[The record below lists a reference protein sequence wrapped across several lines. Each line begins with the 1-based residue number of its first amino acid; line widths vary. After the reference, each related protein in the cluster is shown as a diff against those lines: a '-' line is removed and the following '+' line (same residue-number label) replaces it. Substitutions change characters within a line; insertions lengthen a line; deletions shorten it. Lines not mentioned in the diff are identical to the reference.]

1 MQTISDLKE
10 QAVTDTP
17 LLIFDCVLSNGQTEQ
32 WSTHQVTVGGSTYQA
47 RVLQHS
53 AFDIQTASDQGID
66 GSPRISVLLAN
77 ADSHFSEIERATG
90 WKGARLTVGFLFYD
104 LRNDVPLTDTAVV
117 FQGICNPP
125 DQIKQSTFR
134 LTAINRMNLQRLM
147 LPEIRIQ
154 RRCPWQFPA
163 TPDQMTEAIDG
174 GANGQYSLYYR
185 CGYSAGLP
193 GGTGSLNGDVPF
205 TSCGYTR
212 TDCQA
217 RGMFT
222 RFGGLEYLPPAI
234 AVRAYGKDWTT
245 SAVSDNQA
253 EYNDYVPMVYG
264 TAWWE
269 PLVVF
274 ARNDGNLTRMEA
286 LLGIG
291 QMTGVLTVLVN
302 DVQIPLGVN
311 GTDMTGTGWYNV
323 ETLGTRDGAFD
334 YNFLDANGNPA
345 GDPYGSMAYL
355 SVVVPNQLNNGTSLP
370 TVTVLA
376 QGLQVPVYAAD
387 GTYTST
393 QFSSNPAW
401 ILLDV
406 LRRSGWTA
414 AEIDIASF
422 AATAAYCD
430 ELINSTDLNGNPITL
445 PRFGCNL
452 VLKDRRS
459 GGDVV
464 RGVRNA
470 ARLYLTYGPGG
481 VLQLQVENTIAL
493 QQPTQPAWS
502 NSTEPLNGG
511 WPSYEFDDGSSSF
524 SGILRLPNG
533 EPSVTLTSRSIADT
547 PNRIS
552 VEFQDAL
559 NGYQQDSYELVDPDD
574 VALAGQEVSSTL
586 AALGIPNYDQ
596 AGRILQF
603 NLDKSVQGNT
613 YIAFE
618 TSIRAFGIR
627 PGDLITLT
635 YLKEGLTRQP
645 LRVLKI
651 SPATN
656 YRTSTITAQ
665 FHDDAWY
672 SDTNGQVT
680 SPTGTVTQGNAGTGV
695 PRPLIGTVLD
705 DNGDVQFGVV
715 ESTATSSDGT
725 VETLVSVSFVP
736 PAGAG
741 VSSPGAGPGV
751 PLLSLVP
758 TVGTGGTL
766 AGGQNL
772 YYAVSGEDST
782 GDESGLSFIV
792 MASISSAGSSVTLSG
807 LSFAPGTSVFDVYRG
822 STPAGLFRIA
832 SRQAL
837 AAQFTDT
844 GFADQLIAPP
854 DSNFDHA
861 NFYWRMELQPESGV
875 TLQSSTTVGNGS
887 LQMTAN
893 RYQNMIVRITRGTGA
908 GQERTIAANDT
919 TSLTIAPAWIVVPDA
934 TSFFVVA
941 ETGWQ
946 FGALTT
952 SSPVQFEVPNW
963 SGEVVHLTGRAANV
977 NNVECA
983 PELSTVTR
991 WQIGGG
997 GTSDSDVPPM
1007 PFFGLGPGQG
1017 GGTVELSGVSFTGLT
1032 NTRTISA
1039 ATLTLYY
1046 WDELQ
1051 GTPAITLASAVGT
1064 GDTLLTLSAAGS
1076 AQPGSYIQI
1085 DLEVIC
1091 VDSVQNSG
1099 TQYTVTR
1106 AMDGSQAAAHA
1117 AQTPVYDLVSQTV
1130 IAPFPP
1136 EFFGSP
1142 YSGSWSYPIALPD
1155 VRVASAELFVTNQKG
1170 NSPTQNIYLTH
1181 TTDSGLRTLSSG
1193 QYSIQVDGYL
1203 AVDQSAA
1210 PALVMEASHSVRD
1223 VYAVL
1228 GTGADAA
1235 VQIQL
1240 NLNGASYCQL
1250 TFAAEATVSNTV
1262 NGNTLAPL
1270 PSGAQVTLSVLSVG
1284 QTNPGADLTVI
1295 IRL

>member
-17 LLIFDCVLSNGQTEQ
+17 LLVFDCVLANGQTEQ
-32 WSTHQVTVGGSTYQA
+32 WSTHQVTVDGATYEA

-66 GSPRISVLLAN
+66 GSPRISVVLAN

-147 LPEIRIQ
+147 LPQIRIQ

-163 TPDQMTEAIDG
+163 TAGQRTEAIDG
-174 GANGQYSLYYR
+174 GANGKYSLYYR
-185 CGYSAGLP
+185 CGYSAGLA
-193 GGTGSLNGDVPF
+193 GGTGNLNGGVPF

-212 TDCQA
+212 QDCQA

-234 AVRAYGKDWTT
+234 AVRGYGKDWST

-286 LLGIG
+286 LLGVG
-291 QMTGVLTVLVN
+291 EMEGVLTVLVSG
-302 DVQIPLGVN
+302 VEIPLGVSGAN
-311 GTDMTGTGWYNV
+311 MTGTGWYNV
-323 ETLGTRDGAFD
+323 QTLGTRDGAFD
-334 YNFLDANGNPA
+334 YNFLDGSGNPA

-370 TVTVLA
+370 TVKVLA
-376 QGLQVPVYAAD
+376 QGLKVPAYAAD
-387 GTYTST
+387 GTYLND

-401 ILLDV
+401 IVLDV
-406 LRRSGWTA
+406 LRRSGWA
-414 AEIDIASF
+414 ASEIDITSF
-422 AATAAYCD
+422 AAAAAYCD
-430 ELINSTDLNGNPITL
+430 EPINSTDLNGNPITL
-445 PRFGCNL
+445 PRFQCNL
-452 VLKDRRS
+452 VLQNRRS

-481 VLQLQVENTIAL
+481 ALQLQVENTAAL
-493 QQPTQPAWS
+493 QQPAKPDCS
-502 NSTEPLNGG
+502 NSTQPLNGG
-511 WPSYEFDDGSSSF
+511 WPSYEFGDGSSGF
-524 SGILRLPNG
+524 SGILRQQNG
-533 EPSVTLTSRSIADT
+533 EPSVTVTARSIADT
-547 PNRIS
+547 PNRLS

-574 VALAGQEVSSTL
+574 VALAGQEVSMTL
-586 AALGIPNYDQ
+586 SAMGLPNYDQ
-596 AGRILQF
+596 AARILKF
-603 NLDKSVQGNT
+603 NLDKSVRGNT

-618 TSIRAFGIR
+618 TSVKAFGIR

-635 YLKEGLTRQP
+635 YLKEGLNRQP

-656 YRTSTITAQ
+656 YRTSTINAQ
-665 FHDDAWY
+665 IHDDAWY

-680 SPTGTVTQGNAGTGV
+680 SPGGVTQGNAGVGV
-695 PRPLIGTVLD
+695 PRPLIGAVLD
-705 DNGDVQFGVV
+705 ENGDVQFGVV
-715 ESTATSSDGT
+715 ESTTTSSDGT
-725 VETLVSVSFVP
+725 VETSVSVSFVP

-741 VSSPGAGPGV
+741 VGSPAAGPGI
-751 PLLSLVP
+751 PLLGLVP
-758 TVGTGGTL
+758 TIGTGGTL
-766 AGGQNL
+766 QSGQTL
-772 YYAVSGEDST
+772 YYAVSGQDSA
-782 GDESGLSFIV
+782 GNESALSFIV
-792 MASISSAGSSVTLSG
+792 RASISSAGSSVTLSG
-807 LSFAPGTSVFDVYRG
+807 LSFAPGTSAFDVYRG
-822 STPAGLFRIA
+822 STPAELFRIA
-832 SRQAL
+832 SAQAL

-844 GFADQLIAPP
+844 GLADQLVAPP

-875 TLQSSTTVGNGS
+875 TLQSATTVGNGS
-887 LQMTAN
+887 LQMTVN
-893 RYQNMIVRITRGTGA
+893 RYQSMIARITRGTGA
-908 GQERTIAANDT
+908 GQERAIAANDA
-919 TSLTIAPAWIVVPDA
+919 TSLTIAPLWTVEPDA

-952 SSPVQFEVPNW
+952 SSPVQFAVPNR

-983 PELSTVTR
+983 PGISTVTR

-997 GTSDSDVPPM
+997 GTGDSDVPPM

-1017 GGTVELSGVSFTGLT
+1017 GGTVELSGVSFTDLT

-1064 GDTLLTLSAAGS
+1064 GDVLLSLSSAGS
-1076 AQPGSYIQI
+1076 AQAGSFIQI
-1085 DLEVIC
+1085 ELEVIR
-1091 VDSVQNSG
+1091 VEAVANNG
-1099 TQYTVTR
+1099 TQYSVTR

-1117 AQTPVYDLVSQTV
+1117 AQTPVYHLLSKTL

-1155 VRVASAELFVTNQKG
+1155 VRVASAELFVTNQNG
-1170 NSPTQNIYLTH
+1170 NSPAKDICLTH
-1181 TTDSGLRTLSSG
+1181 TTDSGLRTLSGG

-1203 AVDQSAA
+1203 AVDQSVA
-1210 PALVMEASHSVRD
+1210 PALVIEASHSVRD
-1223 VYAVL
+1223 VSAVL
-1228 GTGADAA
+1228 GKAADAP
-1235 VQIQL
+1235 VGLQL
-1240 NLNGASYCQL
+1240 NVNGASYCQL
-1250 TFAAEATVSNTV
+1250 TIAAWATASNTV
-1262 NGNTLAPL
+1262 DGKTLAPL
-1270 PSGAQVTLSVLSVG
+1270 PAGAQVTLSVLSVG
-1284 QTNPGADLTVI
+1284 STVPGSDLTVT